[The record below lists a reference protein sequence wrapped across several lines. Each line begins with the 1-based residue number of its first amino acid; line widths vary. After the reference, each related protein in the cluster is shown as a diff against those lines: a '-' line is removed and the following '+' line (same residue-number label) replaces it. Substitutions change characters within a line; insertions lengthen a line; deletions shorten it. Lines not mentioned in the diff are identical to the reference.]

1 MSTTPPRPYCDAPT
15 PDVLRRAEPVRLA
28 LFDVDGV
35 LTDGTVFVG
44 GSGEPLQAFH
54 IHDGKGLRML
64 QDAGIE
70 VGWITARGGHSVM
83 RRAEE
88 LGVRHVLRGRSDK
101 GDALTEVAERLG
113 LGPEA
118 CAYTGDDL
126 IDLPAIRRAGF
137 GVAVADGHPQL
148 HAQADWVTARPGGR
162 GAVREVAELILHA
175 QGHLEPMLRR
185 AEG

>member
-1 MSTTPPRPYCDAPT
+1 MSTTVPRPYCEPPAPE
-15 PDVLRRAEPVRLA
+15 VLRRAESVRLA

-44 GSGEPLQAFH
+44 GSGDPLQAFH

-64 QDAGIE
+64 QDADIE
-70 VGWITARGGHSVM
+70 VGWITARGGHAVM

-101 GDALTEVAERLG
+101 GQALVEVAERLG
-113 LGPEA
+113 LALEA

-126 IDLPAIRRAGF
+126 IDLPAVRHAGF
-137 GVAVADGHPQL
+137 GVAVADGHPHL
-148 HAQADWVTARPGGR
+148 HAHADWVTVRPGGR

-175 QGHLEPMLRR
+175 QGQLEPMLRR